1 MIDDDLD
8 GLLNDTPSANQSAAS
23 HKRKSLG
30 RGLESLLG
38 EDGGTDFVAAPKSTE
53 TIAVERIVAGKYQP
67 RTEFDDE
74 ALQALSDSIKEK
86 GLLQPLLVRR
96 QDEKFEII
104 AGERRW
110 RAAKMAGLKEVPV
123 IVKDLTDAEVLE
135 AALVENV
142 MRENLS
148 AIEEAEGYQ
157 RLIDEFSYTQD
168 ALAQIVG
175 KSRSH
180 IANLLRLLTLPE
192 EVREMVKSGKLSAGH
207 ARCLV
212 GLANAGELATQI
224 VAKDLNVREAEE
236 LAAGQKQKSAVNKPG
251 KDKSGAA
258 KNTDLQDI
266 ERELVK
272 NLGLRIKIAPNK
284 QGGGKVVLQYSSVA
298 ELDMIVEVLQQKR
311 RAVAPTQNTVFK
323 APEPVAPEDKFSI
336 KIID

>member
-110 RAAKMAGLKEVPV
+110 RAAKMAGL
-123 IVKDLTDAEVLE
+123 
-135 AALVENV
+135 
-142 MRENLS
+142 
-148 AIEEAEGYQ
+148 IEEAVGYQ

-236 LAAGQKQKSAVNKPG
+236 LAAGQKQKSAVNPEPPKTRTF
-251 KDKSGAA
+251 KTLSANWSKISVCESKLRLINKVAA
-258 KNTDLQDI
+258 KLFCNI
-266 ERELVK
+266 
-272 NLGLRIKIAPNK
+272 LRLPNW
-284 QGGGKVVLQYSSVA
+284 
-298 ELDMIVEVLQQKR
+298 I
-311 RAVAPTQNTVFK
+311 
-323 APEPVAPEDKFSI
+323 
-336 KIID
+336 